1 MKKPSRRTLR
11 ILLLCIPFVAI
22 FVSIAVASQSKSESK
37 IQWHESMSEALPQG
51 APYDKP
57 VMLRF
62 YANWCMP
69 CRVMDARVW
78 PDDKVEAFVNENY
91 IPIELNIDKPD
102 AASLARKY
110 GVRGVPTI
118 ITLDKNG
125 KETGRANF
133 MTTAQTLKLLE
144 RGLAKAE

>member
-1 MKKPSRRTLR
+1 MKQPSRRTAR
-11 ILLLCIPFVAI
+11 ILILAIPFLAI
-22 FVSIAVASQSKSESK
+22 FISIAVASQGKTASQ
-37 IQWHESMSEALPQG
+37 IQWHESMNEALAG
-51 APYDKP
+51 GVPYEKP

-69 CRVMDARVW
+69 CRVMDAKVW
-78 PDDKVEAFVNENY
+78 PDDKVEAFVNQNY
-91 IPIELNIDKPD
+91 IPIELNIDNPD
-102 AASLARKY
+102 AADVARKY

-118 ITLDKNG
+118 VTLDKSG

-144 RGLAKAE
+144 YGLKKTE